1 MKQPKHGINFLS
13 YNWISICWSCNYNTH
28 VDLRGFIYLWKF
40 THLNWLNSNAWVR
53 VYSRLNLMSV
63 SWFFPTWRVIIK
75 WYKVNIFGSIDNYAI
90 LHMCDAHIFNRN
102 DEQIKLFGLTEDNQ
116 RKNRKNIWW
125 THERVNQTEFE
136 LKMYTKLFNS
146 F

>member
-28 VDLRGFIYLWKF
+28 VDPRGFIYLWKF

-75 WYKVNIFGSIDNYAI
+75 RYKVNIFGSIDNYAI
-90 LHMCDAHIFNRN
+90 LHMCDAHIFNRKRWTN
-102 DEQIKLFGLTEDNQ
+102 KTIWLNWRQPEKKSKKYLVNARTCEPNRI
-116 RKNRKNIWW
+116 RVKNVHK
-125 THERVNQTEFE
+125 VV
-136 LKMYTKLFNS
+136 
-146 F
+146 